1 MYHKISEFCD
11 KIDAIKKDADRLRN
25 MKYGNTK
32 VSDSE
37 INHTIE
43 TIQHQCFMV
52 SQDKGKY
59 EKAETNYDYS
69 GVNHDIPDSLLN
81 SKN

>member
-1 MYHKISEFCD
+1 MLHKISEFCD
-11 KIDAIKKDADRLRN
+11 KIDAIKKDADRLRE
-25 MKYGNTK
+25 MKYGPVK
-32 VSDSE
+32 ADESE

-59 EKAETNYDYS
+59 EKHNYGDYS
-69 GVNHDIPDSLLN
+69 GIDHDSMLGN
-81 SKN
+81 K